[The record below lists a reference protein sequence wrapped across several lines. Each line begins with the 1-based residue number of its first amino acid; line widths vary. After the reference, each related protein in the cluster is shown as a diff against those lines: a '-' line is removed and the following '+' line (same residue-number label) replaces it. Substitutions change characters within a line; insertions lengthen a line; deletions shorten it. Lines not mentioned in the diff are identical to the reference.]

1 MNHVLEARE
10 KLDLAVAEFLQA
22 TRGVTLIHFE
32 LVMSGINPDEFG
44 QAEQTSYVT
53 TVGQAEQTPY
63 VTTVGRLHQPD
74 YVSVGLL
81 QTALSMRESGDD
93 RE

>member
-10 KLDLAVAEFLQA
+10 KLDTTVAEYLQA
-22 TRGVTLIHFE
+22 TCGVSLVHFDV
-32 LVMSGINPDEFG
+32 VMSGINPDEFG

-53 TVGQAEQTPY
+53 TVS
-63 VTTVGRLHQPD
+63 RLHQPD

-81 QTALSMRESGDD
+81 QTALSMREGGDD

>member
-22 TRGVTLIHFE
+22 TRGATLIHFE
-32 LVMSGINPDEFG
+32 VVMSGINPDEFG

-53 TVGQAEQTPY
+53 TVS
-63 VTTVGRLHQPD
+63 RLHQPD

-81 QTALSMRESGDD
+81 QTALSMREIGDD

>member
-1 MNHVLEARE
+1 MNHVLEALE

-32 LVMSGINPDEFG
+32 VVMSGINPDEFG

-53 TVGQAEQTPY
+53 TVG
-63 VTTVGRLHQPD
+63 RLHQPD

-81 QTALSMRESGDD
+81 RTALSMREDGDD

>member
-10 KLDLAVAEFLQA
+10 KLDLAVAEYLQA
-22 TRGVTLIHFE
+22 TRGVSLVHFDV
-32 LVMSGINPDEFG
+32 VMSGINLDEFG
-44 QAEQTSYVT
+44 QVEQTSYI
-53 TVGQAEQTPY
+53 
-63 VTTVGRLHQPD
+63 TTVGRLHQPD

-81 QTALSMRESGDD
+81 QTALRMRESGDD

>member
-1 MNHVLEARE
+1 
-10 KLDLAVAEFLQA
+10 
-22 TRGVTLIHFE
+22 
-32 LVMSGINPDEFG
+32 MSGINPDEFG

-53 TVGQAEQTPY
+53 TVG
-63 VTTVGRLHQPD
+63 RLHQPD

-81 QTALSMRESGDD
+81 RTALSMREGGDD

>member
-10 KLDLAVAEFLQA
+10 KLDLAVAEYLQA
-22 TRGVTLIHFE
+22 TCGVSLVHFD
-32 LVMSGINPDEFG
+32 VGMSGINLDEFG
-44 QAEQTSYVT
+44 QVEQTSYI
-53 TVGQAEQTPY
+53 
-63 VTTVGRLHQPD
+63 TTVGRLHQPD

-81 QTALSMRESGDD
+81 RTALSMREGGDD

>member
-1 MNHVLEARE
+1 MNHELEVLE
-10 KLDLAVAEFLQA
+10 KLDHAVAEFLQA

-32 LVMSGINPDEFG
+32 VVMSGIDPDEFG
-44 QAEQTSYVT
+44 QAKQTS
-53 TVGQAEQTPY
+53 Y

-81 QTALSMRESGDD
+81 RTALSMREGGDD

>member
-22 TRGVTLIHFE
+22 TRCVALIHFE
-32 LVMSGINPDEFG
+32 VVMSGADPDEFG
-44 QAEQTSYVT
+44 QEEQTS
-53 TVGQAEQTPY
+53 Y

-81 QTALSMRESGDD
+81 RTALSMREGGDD

>member
-10 KLDLAVAEFLQA
+10 KLDLAVAEYLQA
-22 TRGVTLIHFE
+22 TRGVSLVHFDV
-32 LVMSGINPDEFG
+32 VMSGINLDEFG
-44 QAEQTSYVT
+44 QVEQTSYI
-53 TVGQAEQTPY
+53 
-63 VTTVGRLHQPD
+63 TTVGRLHQPD

-81 QTALSMRESGDD
+81 QTALSMREIGDD

>member
-1 MNHVLEARE
+1 MNHALEARE
-10 KLDLAVAEFLQA
+10 KLDLAVAEYLQA
-22 TRGVTLIHFE
+22 RRGVSLVHFE
-32 LVMSGINPDEFG
+32 VVMSGIDLDEFG

-53 TVGQAEQTPY
+53 TVG
-63 VTTVGRLHQPD
+63 RLHQPE

-81 QTALSMRESGDD
+81 RTVLSMREGGDN

>member
-10 KLDLAVAEFLQA
+10 KLDLAVAEYLQA
-22 TRGVTLIHFE
+22 TRGVSLVHFDV
-32 LVMSGINPDEFG
+32 VMSGINLDEFG
-44 QAEQTSYVT
+44 QEEQTSYI
-53 TVGQAEQTPY
+53 
-63 VTTVGRLHQPD
+63 TTVGRLHQPD

-81 QTALSMRESGDD
+81 RTALSIREGGDD

>member
-10 KLDLAVAEFLQA
+10 KLDLAVAEYLRA
-22 TRGVTLIHFE
+22 TRGVSLVHFDV
-32 LVMSGINPDEFG
+32 VMSGINLDEFG
-44 QAEQTSYVT
+44 QVEQTSYVT
-53 TVGQAEQTPY
+53 TVS
-63 VTTVGRLHQPD
+63 RLHQPD

-81 QTALSMRESGDD
+81 QTALSMREIGDD

>member
-1 MNHVLEARE
+1 MNHALEARE

-32 LVMSGINPDEFG
+32 VVMSGINPDEFG
-44 QAEQTSYVT
+44 QVEQTS
-53 TVGQAEQTPY
+53 Y

-81 QTALSMRESGDD
+81 RTALSMREGGDD